1 MNQVSPSQS
10 SPRRWRTVDIVVA
23 AVVAVAFGIVF
34 IAWNALWSV
43 TGPAFAFFPPA
54 QALIYGA
61 WLFPG
66 VLGGYLIRKPGAALF
81 TELVAAFVSTV
92 PGGPWNGA
100 LIIVWGLGEGAL
112 AEVVYLAFRYRGWRW
127 PVVALA
133 AVAAGLFPAVAD
145 VAVYYPQWS
154 FTWQLA
160 YGVAV
165 VVSSVVICTVG
176 GVALVRAL
184 ARTGVLAPF
193 ASGREQAGV

>member
-1 MNQVSPSQS
+1 MNQQS
-10 SPRRWRTVDIVVA
+10 SHRWRTVDIVVA

-34 IAWNALWSV
+34 VGWNALWSV

-54 QALIYGA
+54 QAVIYGM

-66 VLGGYLIRKPGAALF
+66 VLGGYLVRKPGAALF

-100 LIIVWGLGEGAL
+100 LILVWGLCQGLL
-112 AEVVYLAFRYRGWRW
+112 AELVYLAFRYRVWRW
-127 PVVALA
+127 PVVALSA
-133 AVAAGLFPAVAD
+133 AAAGLFPAVAD
-145 VAVYYPQWS
+145 VTVYYPMWS
-154 FTWQLA
+154 TGWQLS

-165 VVSSVVICTVG
+165 VVSSVVIGTLG
-176 GVALVRAL
+176 AVALVRAL

-193 ASGREQAGV
+193 ASGREQASV

>member
-1 MNQVSPSQS
+1 MNQLS
-10 SPRRWRTVDIVVA
+10 SRRWRTVDIVVA

-34 IAWNALWSV
+34 IGWNALWSV

-54 QALIYGA
+54 QALIYGM

-100 LIIVWGLGEGAL
+100 LIIVWGLGQGLL
-112 AEVVYLAFRYRGWRW
+112 AELVYLAFRYRVWRW
-127 PVVALA
+127 PAVALA
-133 AVAAGLFPAVAD
+133 AAGAALFPAVAD
-145 VAVYYPQWS
+145 VVVYYPTWS
-154 FTWQLA
+154 FGWQA
-160 YGVAV
+160 TYGIAV
-165 VVSSVVICTVG
+165 IVSSIVIGTLG
-176 GVALVRAL
+176 AVALVRAL

-193 ASGREQAGV
+193 AAGREQASV